1 MSASDCLMLCF
12 DDNHYTKVF
21 VFYDSKNNVFE
32 IRGKNNDTETTT
44 YHPFSFTCRSM
55 TSLYHFFS
63 FYVSF
68 STVEYNIYMYNYDH
82 LPEFSH
88 EVTFE
93 FLESSQDRSYE
104 IFSYEYCTNL
114 TLKRGKKL
122 FKMLKNIY
130 NPY

>member
-21 VFYDSKNNVFE
+21 VFYDSRNNVFE
-32 IRGKNNDTETTT
+32 IRGKNKETETTS
-44 YHPFSFTCRSM
+44 YHPFSFTCKSI
-55 TSLYHFFS
+55 TSVHHFLS

-68 STVEYNIYMYNYDH
+68 SNTEYNICMYNYDH

-93 FLESSQDRSYE
+93 FLESSQDVSYE
-104 IFSYEYCTNL
+104 IFAYEQCMNL

-122 FKMLKNIY
+122 LKMLKNIY